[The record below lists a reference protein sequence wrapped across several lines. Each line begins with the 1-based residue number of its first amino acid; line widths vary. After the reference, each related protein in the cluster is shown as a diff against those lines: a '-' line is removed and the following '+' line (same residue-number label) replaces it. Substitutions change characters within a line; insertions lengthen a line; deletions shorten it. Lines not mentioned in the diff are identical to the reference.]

1 MLVAHHGGRRSLNSD
16 SKSRQRR
23 RSAII
28 EPELKCYSDAPDIS
42 VCFVAGS
49 AFSLVMAGAAA
60 GNPGLLGAH
69 EALTSLAS
77 TLF

>member
-16 SKSRQRR
+16 SESKQPQ

-28 EPELKCYSDAPDIS
+28 EPKLQCYSGAPDIS

-49 AFSLVMAGAAA
+49 AFSLVMAGDAA
-60 GNPGLLGAH
+60 GNP
-69 EALTSLAS
+69 
-77 TLF
+77 